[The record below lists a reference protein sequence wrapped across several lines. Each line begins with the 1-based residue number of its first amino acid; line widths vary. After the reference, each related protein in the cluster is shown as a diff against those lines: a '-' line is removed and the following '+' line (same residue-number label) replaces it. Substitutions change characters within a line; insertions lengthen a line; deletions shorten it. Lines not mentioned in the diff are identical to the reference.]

1 MISLPSE
8 ILTFQL
14 LNFGTSEP
22 PLVVGHGDLLIA
34 SVKITSYN

>member
-1 MISLPSE
+1 MISLPFE

-22 PLVVGHGDLLIA
+22 PLVVRHGNLLLA
-34 SVKITSYN
+34 SVKTASYN